1 MLEVEIEVN
10 SPIQADLYFEPSYSI
25 ALKGLEIAEAVVKS
39 SMDGKLFIPMEND
52 TLLLT
57 CLGPGMCIG
66 RATPLPCTWEESANV
81 FDFKAPVG
89 SIEFTTEESEMLTL
103 PSSCKSTGQL

>member
-39 SMDGKLFIPMEND
+39 SVDGKLFIPVESH
-52 TLLLT
+52 TSPSS
-57 CLGPGMCIG
+57 CLGPGTCIG
-66 RATPLPCTWEESANV
+66 RATPLPSTWP
-81 FDFKAPVG
+81 APVG
-89 SIEFTTEESEMLTL
+89 SIELTTEESET
-103 PSSCKSTGQL
+103 PTSCTQPDRKSCFRDKHRE